1 MDRSTNA
8 RSRVPLFLVSQ
19 GPAVF
24 LQIVFI
30 MEYKQLTPMFI
41 ITDKRFTTLGNKIYE
56 FMSVVFPQLT
66 ETDIEVIH
74 TDLTEDNVFGWT
86 LINNDQNE
94 IEIHNDLSER
104 DYVTTLI
111 HELVHVKQNVNGV
124 TDDTIREGEA
134 YELENTLADI
144 YLTGNS
150 YRMLKQC

>member
-1 MDRSTNA
+1 
-8 RSRVPLFLVSQ
+8 
-19 GPAVF
+19 
-24 LQIVFI
+24 
-30 MEYKQLTPMFI
+30 MFFDSENNPI
-41 ITDKRFTTLGNKIYE
+41 AQSVYV
-56 FMSVVFPQLT
+56 FMSVIFP
-66 ETDIEVIH
+66 EIKDTDIELIH

-111 HELVHVKQNVNGV
+111 HELIHVKQNVHGV

>member
-1 MDRSTNA
+1 
-8 RSRVPLFLVSQ
+8 
-19 GPAVF
+19 
-24 LQIVFI
+24 
-30 MEYKQLTPMFI
+30 MFFNSDNNPI
-41 ITDKRFTTLGNKIYE
+41 AESVYV
-56 FMSVVFPQLT
+56 FMSIIFP
-66 ETDIEVIH
+66 EIKDTDVEVIH
-74 TDLTEDNVFGWT
+74 TDLTEDNVVGWT

-111 HELVHVKQNVNGV
+111 HELVHVKQNVQGV

>member
-1 MDRSTNA
+1 
-8 RSRVPLFLVSQ
+8 
-19 GPAVF
+19 
-24 LQIVFI
+24 
-30 MEYKQLTPMFI
+30 MFFNSDNNPI
-41 ITDKRFTTLGNKIYE
+41 AESVYV
-56 FMSVVFPQLT
+56 FMSVIFP
-66 ETDIEVIH
+66 EIKEADVEVIH

-111 HELVHVKQNVNGV
+111 HELVHVKQNGNGV

>member
-1 MDRSTNA
+1 
-8 RSRVPLFLVSQ
+8 
-19 GPAVF
+19 
-24 LQIVFI
+24 
-30 MEYKQLTPMFI
+30 MFFNSDNNPI
-41 ITDKRFTTLGNKIYE
+41 AESVYV
-56 FMSVVFPQLT
+56 FMSVIFPEIK
-66 ETDIEVIH
+66 ETDVEVIH

-94 IEIHNDLSER
+94 IEIHNDQSER

-124 TDDTIREGEA
+124 TADTIREGEA

>member
-1 MDRSTNA
+1 
-8 RSRVPLFLVSQ
+8 
-19 GPAVF
+19 
-24 LQIVFI
+24 
-30 MEYKQLTPMFI
+30 MFFSSDNNPI
-41 ITDKRFTTLGNKIYE
+41 AESVYV
-56 FMSVVFPQLT
+56 FMSVIFPEIK
-66 ETDIEVIH
+66 ETDVEVIH

-104 DYVTTLI
+104 DVVTTLI

-124 TDDTIREGEA
+124 TNDTIREGEA

>member
-1 MDRSTNA
+1 
-8 RSRVPLFLVSQ
+8 
-19 GPAVF
+19 
-24 LQIVFI
+24 
-30 MEYKQLTPMFI
+30 MFFNSDNNPI
-41 ITDKRFTTLGNKIYE
+41 AESVYV
-56 FMSVVFPQLT
+56 FMSIIFP
-66 ETDIEVIH
+66 EIKDTDVEVIH
-74 TDLTEDNVFGWT
+74 TDLTDDNVFGWT

-111 HELVHVKQNVNGV
+111 HELVHVNQNVQGV

>member
-1 MDRSTNA
+1 M
-8 RSRVPLFLVSQ
+8 PLIILAHS
-19 GPAVF
+19 
-24 LQIVFI
+24 IVFFLNYVLI
-30 MEYKQLTPMFI
+30 IEYKQLTPMFFNSDNNPI
-41 ITDKRFTTLGNKIYE
+41 AEAVYV
-56 FMSVVFPQLT
+56 FMSVVFPEIK
-66 ETDIEVIH
+66 ETDVEVIH

-111 HELVHVKQNVNGV
+111 HELIHVKQNVHGV

-144 YLTGNS
+144 FLTGNS

>member
-1 MDRSTNA
+1 
-8 RSRVPLFLVSQ
+8 
-19 GPAVF
+19 
-24 LQIVFI
+24 
-30 MEYKQLTPMFI
+30 MFFNSDNNPI
-41 ITDKRFTTLGNKIYE
+41 AESVYV
-56 FMSVVFPQLT
+56 FMSVIFPEIK
-66 ETDIEVIH
+66 ETDVEVIH

-111 HELVHVKQNVNGV
+111 HELVHVKQNVQGV

-144 YLTGNS
+144 
-150 YRMLKQC
+150 

>member
-1 MDRSTNA
+1 M
-8 RSRVPLFLVSQ
+8 PLIILAHS
-19 GPAVF
+19 
-24 LQIVFI
+24 IVFFLNYVFI
-30 MEYKQLTPMFI
+30 IEYKQLTPMFFNSDNNPI
-41 ITDKRFTTLGNKIYE
+41 AEAVYV
-56 FMSVVFPQLT
+56 FMSVVFPEIK
-66 ETDIEVIH
+66 ETDVEVIH

-144 YLTGNS
+144 FLTGNS

>member
-1 MDRSTNA
+1 
-8 RSRVPLFLVSQ
+8 
-19 GPAVF
+19 
-24 LQIVFI
+24 
-30 MEYKQLTPMFI
+30 MFFNSDNNPI
-41 ITDKRFTTLGNKIYE
+41 AESVYV
-56 FMSVVFPQLT
+56 FMSVIFPEIK
-66 ETDIEVIH
+66 ETDVEVIH

-111 HELVHVKQNVNGV
+111 HELVHVKQNVHGV
-124 TDDTIREGEA
+124 TDETIREGEA

-150 YRMLKQC
+150 YLSLIHI

>member
-1 MDRSTNA
+1 
-8 RSRVPLFLVSQ
+8 
-19 GPAVF
+19 
-24 LQIVFI
+24 
-30 MEYKQLTPMFI
+30 MFFNSDNNPI
-41 ITDKRFTTLGNKIYE
+41 AESVYV
-56 FMSVVFPQLT
+56 FMSVIFPEIK
-66 ETDIEVIH
+66 ETDVEVIH

-111 HELVHVKQNVNGV
+111 HELVQVKQNVQGV

>member
-1 MDRSTNA
+1 
-8 RSRVPLFLVSQ
+8 
-19 GPAVF
+19 
-24 LQIVFI
+24 
-30 MEYKQLTPMFI
+30 MFFNSDNNPI
-41 ITDKRFTTLGNKIYE
+41 AESVYV
-56 FMSVVFPQLT
+56 FMSIIFP
-66 ETDIEVIH
+66 EIKDTDVEGIH

-111 HELVHVKQNVNGV
+111 HEFVHVKQNVNGG

>member
-1 MDRSTNA
+1 
-8 RSRVPLFLVSQ
+8 
-19 GPAVF
+19 
-24 LQIVFI
+24 
-30 MEYKQLTPMFI
+30 MFFNSDNNPI
-41 ITDKRFTTLGNKIYE
+41 AESVYV
-56 FMSVVFPQLT
+56 FMSVIFP
-66 ETDIEVIH
+66 EIKEADVEVIH

-111 HELVHVKQNVNGV
+111 HELVHVKQNVQGV
-124 TDDTIREGEA
+124 TDEEIREGEA

>member
-1 MDRSTNA
+1 
-8 RSRVPLFLVSQ
+8 
-19 GPAVF
+19 
-24 LQIVFI
+24 
-30 MEYKQLTPMFI
+30 MFFNSDNNPI
-41 ITDKRFTTLGNKIYE
+41 AESVYV
-56 FMSVVFPQLT
+56 FMSIIFP
-66 ETDIEVIH
+66 EIKDTDVEVIH

-94 IEIHNDLSER
+94 IEIHNNLSER

-111 HELVHVKQNVNGV
+111 HELVHVKQNVQGV

>member
-1 MDRSTNA
+1 
-8 RSRVPLFLVSQ
+8 
-19 GPAVF
+19 
-24 LQIVFI
+24 
-30 MEYKQLTPMFI
+30 MFFNSDNNPI
-41 ITDKRFTTLGNKIYE
+41 AESVYV
-56 FMSVVFPQLT
+56 FMSVIFP
-66 ETDIEVIH
+66 EIKEADVEVIH
-74 TDLTEDNVFGWT
+74 TGLTEDNVFGWT

>member
-1 MDRSTNA
+1 
-8 RSRVPLFLVSQ
+8 
-19 GPAVF
+19 
-24 LQIVFI
+24 
-30 MEYKQLTPMFI
+30 MFFNSDNNPI
-41 ITDKRFTTLGNKIYE
+41 AESVYV
-56 FMSVVFPQLT
+56 FMSIIFP
-66 ETDIEVIH
+66 EIKDTDVEVIH

-111 HELVHVKQNVNGV
+111 NELVHVKQNVQGV

>member
-1 MDRSTNA
+1 
-8 RSRVPLFLVSQ
+8 
-19 GPAVF
+19 
-24 LQIVFI
+24 
-30 MEYKQLTPMFI
+30 MFFNSDNNPI
-41 ITDKRFTTLGNKIYE
+41 AESVYV
-56 FMSVVFPQLT
+56 FMSVIFP
-66 ETDIEVIH
+66 EIKDTDVEVIH

-86 LINNDQNE
+86 LINNAQNE

>member
-1 MDRSTNA
+1 M
-8 RSRVPLFLVSQ
+8 PLIILAHS
-19 GPAVF
+19 
-24 LQIVFI
+24 IVFFLNYVFI
-30 MEYKQLTPMFI
+30 IEYKQLTLMFFNSDNNPI
-41 ITDKRFTTLGNKIYE
+41 AEAVYV
-56 FMSVVFPQLT
+56 FMSVVFPEIK
-66 ETDIEVIH
+66 ETDVEVIH
-74 TDLTEDNVFGWT
+74 TDLTEDNVFCWT

-111 HELVHVKQNVNGV
+111 HELIHVKQNVHGV

-144 YLTGNS
+144 FLTGNS

>member
-1 MDRSTNA
+1 
-8 RSRVPLFLVSQ
+8 
-19 GPAVF
+19 
-24 LQIVFI
+24 
-30 MEYKQLTPMFI
+30 MFFNSDNNPI
-41 ITDKRFTTLGNKIYE
+41 AESVYV
-56 FMSVVFPQLT
+56 FMSIIFP
-66 ETDIEVIH
+66 EIKDTDVEVIH

-111 HELVHVKQNVNGV
+111 HELVHVMHNVQGV

>member
-1 MDRSTNA
+1 
-8 RSRVPLFLVSQ
+8 
-19 GPAVF
+19 
-24 LQIVFI
+24 
-30 MEYKQLTPMFI
+30 MFFNSDNNPI
-41 ITDKRFTTLGNKIYE
+41 AESVYV
-56 FMSVVFPQLT
+56 FMSVIFPEIK
-66 ETDIEVIH
+66 ETDVEVIH

-111 HELVHVKQNVNGV
+111 HELIHVKQNVQGV
-124 TDDTIREGEA
+124 TDDNIREGEA

-144 YLTGNS
+144 FLTGNS

>member
-1 MDRSTNA
+1 
-8 RSRVPLFLVSQ
+8 
-19 GPAVF
+19 
-24 LQIVFI
+24 
-30 MEYKQLTPMFI
+30 MFFNSDNNPI
-41 ITDKRFTTLGNKIYE
+41 AESVYV
-56 FMSVVFPQLT
+56 FMSVIFP
-66 ETDIEVIH
+66 EIKDTDIEVIH

-111 HELVHVKQNVNGV
+111 HELVHVMQNVNGV

>member
-1 MDRSTNA
+1 
-8 RSRVPLFLVSQ
+8 
-19 GPAVF
+19 
-24 LQIVFI
+24 
-30 MEYKQLTPMFI
+30 MFFNSDNNPI
-41 ITDKRFTTLGNKIYE
+41 AESVYV
-56 FMSVVFPQLT
+56 FMSVIFPEIK
-66 ETDIEVIH
+66 ETDVEVIH

-111 HELVHVKQNVNGV
+111 HELVHVTQNVQGV

>member
-1 MDRSTNA
+1 
-8 RSRVPLFLVSQ
+8 
-19 GPAVF
+19 
-24 LQIVFI
+24 
-30 MEYKQLTPMFI
+30 MFFNSDNNPI
-41 ITDKRFTTLGNKIYE
+41 AESVYV
-56 FMSVVFPQLT
+56 FMSIIFP
-66 ETDIEVIH
+66 EIKDTDVEVIH

-111 HELVHVKQNVNGV
+111 HELVHVKQNVQGL
-124 TDDTIREGEA
+124 TDETIREGEA

>member
-1 MDRSTNA
+1 
-8 RSRVPLFLVSQ
+8 
-19 GPAVF
+19 
-24 LQIVFI
+24 
-30 MEYKQLTPMFI
+30 MFFNSDNNPI
-41 ITDKRFTTLGNKIYE
+41 AESVYV
-56 FMSVVFPQLT
+56 FMSVIFPEIKDT
-66 ETDIEVIH
+66 GVEVIH

>member
-1 MDRSTNA
+1 MFYTSGISTHFDLPQ
-8 RSRVPLFLVSQ
+8 RVYQ
-19 GPAVF
+19 
-24 LQIVFI
+24 
-30 MEYKQLTPMFI
+30 
-41 ITDKRFTTLGNKIYE
+41 
-56 FMSVVFPQLT
+56 FMQSVYPSLKN
-66 ETDIEVIH
+66 TDIEVIH

-86 LINNDQNE
+86 LENNDQNE

>member
-1 MDRSTNA
+1 
-8 RSRVPLFLVSQ
+8 
-19 GPAVF
+19 
-24 LQIVFI
+24 
-30 MEYKQLTPMFI
+30 MFI
-41 ITDKRFTTLGNKIYE
+41 ITDKRFTTLGNSIFE
-56 FMSVVFPQLT
+56 FMSVIFPQLT

-111 HELVHVKQNVNGV
+111 QELVHVKQNVQGV

>member
-1 MDRSTNA
+1 
-8 RSRVPLFLVSQ
+8 
-19 GPAVF
+19 
-24 LQIVFI
+24 
-30 MEYKQLTPMFI
+30 MFFDSENNPI
-41 ITDKRFTTLGNKIYE
+41 AQSVYV
-56 FMSVVFPQLT
+56 FMSVIFP
-66 ETDIEVIH
+66 EIKDTDIELIH

-111 HELVHVKQNVNGV
+111 HELIHVKQNVQGV

>member
-1 MDRSTNA
+1 
-8 RSRVPLFLVSQ
+8 
-19 GPAVF
+19 
-24 LQIVFI
+24 
-30 MEYKQLTPMFI
+30 MFFNSDNNPI
-41 ITDKRFTTLGNKIYE
+41 AESVYV
-56 FMSVVFPQLT
+56 FMSIIFP
-66 ETDIEVIH
+66 EIKDTDVEVIH

-111 HELVHVKQNVNGV
+111 HELVHVKQNDNGV

>member
-1 MDRSTNA
+1 
-8 RSRVPLFLVSQ
+8 
-19 GPAVF
+19 
-24 LQIVFI
+24 
-30 MEYKQLTPMFI
+30 MFFNSDNNPI
-41 ITDKRFTTLGNKIYE
+41 AESVYV
-56 FMSVVFPQLT
+56 FMSVIFPEIK

-86 LINNDQNE
+86 TENNDQNE

-111 HELVHVKQNVNGV
+111 HELIHVKQNVNGV

>member
-1 MDRSTNA
+1 
-8 RSRVPLFLVSQ
+8 
-19 GPAVF
+19 
-24 LQIVFI
+24 
-30 MEYKQLTPMFI
+30 MFFDSENNPI
-41 ITDKRFTTLGNKIYE
+41 AQSVYV
-56 FMSVVFPQLT
+56 FMSVIFPELKD
-66 ETDIEVIH
+66 TDVELIH

-111 HELVHVKQNVNGV
+111 HELVHVKQNIHGV